1 MYLYKSNLSSGE
13 GREAR
18 VMEAKPRIVTTSHVF
33 VPMLLPLLK
42 WVKPD
47 LTNWLLYVQSTDY
60 RSWCEWVVRF
70 GHLYLH
76 RPVILF
82 LTKMWGRAFLLG
94 LNVNFVVYNWW
105 SIVEW
110 NTLLPCAW
118 KSESN
123 LHFSYSKAP
132 LSLFTIV
139 ILRPPDWWNWM
150 YSEAL
155 IVNFCSKLNYRH
167 SPYFTFVIF
176 CG

>member
-1 MYLYKSNLSSGE
+1 
-13 GREAR
+13 
-18 VMEAKPRIVTTSHVF
+18 MEAKPRIVTTSHVF

-47 LTNWLLYVQSTDY
+47 LTNWLLYVQSTDLGVSEWSDLVICTCIV
-60 RSWCEWVVRF
+60 RLFCSWQKCEAEHFCLGWMS
-70 GHLYLH
+70 
-76 RPVILF
+76 ILWSK
-82 LTKMWGRAFLLG
+82 TGGLL
-94 LNVNFVVYNWW
+94 
-105 SIVEW
+105 W
-110 NTLLPCAW
+110 NETLCFPEAW

-139 ILRPPDWWNWM
+139 ILRPPDWWNWI